1 MSNYILDAS
10 ALLAV
15 LHQEP
20 GSEEV
25 ATLLTQAAMSSV
37 NLSEVIAKLA
47 AVGLS
52 ETEIGRATDGLGIA
66 VIPFDRSQ
74 AYQAGLLRKSTRS
87 LGLSLG
93 ERTCSRIGPV
103 PQLACYNG

>member
-1 MSNYILDAS
+1 
-10 ALLAV
+10 

-52 ETEIGRATDGLGIA
+52 ETGIGRATDGLGVALSPLIDPKPIQQGFCTKA
-66 VIPFDRSQ
+66 PSLW
-74 AYQAGLLRKSTRS
+74 AYR
-87 LGLSLG
+87 
-93 ERTCSRIGPV
+93 
-103 PQLACYNG
+103 